1 MPENITRWSIA
12 LSLPLTFAAEA
23 AVDKQRRSDMAG
35 SSSITR
41 SRHRE
46 RARRYNG
53 CVAQDHQGTKQ
64 ADLMQLVL
72 AFCPITHRRRPAQD
86 GALWQ

>member
-1 MPENITRWSIA
+1 MPENMTRWSIA
-12 LSLPLTFAAEA
+12 LSLPLPFAAEA

-35 SSSITR
+35 SSGITR

-64 ADLMQLVL
+64 AVLMQLVL